1 VPKDYLELG
10 PWGAAMRSLRAD
22 RPRFAARGA
31 RARTFGAGLEQA
43 EQLWLASQNV
53 GAIASPLLLFYGLT
67 QAGRA
72 LCAAGIPGAAWEGAH
87 RHGLHFQLT
96 APAEG
101 SPLELRNVGVR
112 TDDEGLV
119 NQVADVVGSPV
130 LSDSAS
136 LSDLIS
142 SLDSDLYFDDD
153 QYSASRPL
161 EVYEYGL
168 LLPGKFGDPAR
179 KALFLGPLP
188 DVLASNREYVPAGPN
203 NLAHTRIVPPS
214 AADVAA
220 WLSAYPRLR
229 ALGEPTDIRS
239 PEGSLGRIDRGN
251 WVIRLMWGG
260 DDRIE
265 GVTQSQWT
273 LQQLDVVYSDQPNGA
288 GGVVLPS
295 IGGNIE
301 AQRLLVTWWLVLYC
315 LSMLARYYPTVWTK
329 LLDVDS
335 SSLAVPFDHLISVAR
350 AKVPRLIF
358 DAVHELR
365 AAQASGP

>member
-1 VPKDYLELG
+1 MDYLELG
-10 PWGAAMRSLRAD
+10 PWGAPMRSLRAD
-22 RPRFAARGA
+22 RPGLAARGA
-31 RARTFGAGLEQA
+31 RATTFGAGLEQA

-72 LCAAGIPGAAWEGAH
+72 MCAAGVRGPAWEGAQK
-87 RHGLHFQLT
+87 HGLRFELT
-96 APAEG
+96 EPASG
-101 SPLELRNVGVR
+101 SPLDLTKVR
-112 TDDEGLV
+112 VLPQGEGLV
-119 NQVADVVGSPV
+119 HQVAHVLGSPV

-153 QYSASRPL
+153 QYSVPRPL
-161 EVYEYGL
+161 EVYEDGML
-168 LLPGKFGDPAR
+168 LTEPFGHPAR

-188 DVLASNREYVPAGPN
+188 DALASNREDVPAGPN
-203 NLAHTRIVPPS
+203 NPAHTRIVPPS

-229 ALGEPTDIRS
+229 ALGEPTNVPS
-239 PEGSLGRIDRGN
+239 PEPSLERIHRGD
-251 WVIRLMWGG
+251 WVIRLAWGG

-265 GVTQSQWT
+265 GVTQTQWT
-273 LQQLDVVYSDQPNGA
+273 LQQLDAVYSDKRSDA

-295 IGGNIE
+295 VGGNAK
-301 AQRLLVTWWLVLYC
+301 AQQQLVTWWLVLYC
-315 LSMLARYYPTVWTK
+315 LSMLARYYPTVWTR

-335 SSLAVPFDHLISVAR
+335 SKLAVPFDHLISVAR
-350 AKVPRLIF
+350 AKVPGLIF
-358 DAVHELR
+358 DAMHDLR
-365 AAQASGP
+365 AAKASGL